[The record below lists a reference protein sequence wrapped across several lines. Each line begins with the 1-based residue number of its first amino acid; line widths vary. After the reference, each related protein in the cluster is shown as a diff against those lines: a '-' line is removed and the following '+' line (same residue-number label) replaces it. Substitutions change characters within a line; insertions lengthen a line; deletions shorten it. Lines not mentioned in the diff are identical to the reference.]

1 MQEILN
7 SLLNHDLKG
16 LIEQI
21 GYLGVFA
28 IIFAESGVLIG
39 FFLPGDSLIFTAG
52 LLASPKFGFFH
63 ILPLLTGSF
72 IAAVIGDNV
81 GYEFGKRV
89 GRKLFTKDDS
99 ILFHKKNLL
108 AAQEFYEK
116 HGGKAIILAR
126 FMPVVRTFAPIVAG
140 IGHMD
145 HKKFSFFNMIGGA
158 IWVFGVGLMGYF
170 LGSLIPDVDKYIVP
184 GIVIILFVSVA
195 PPIWHLYKENKKT
208 FWEKMEEKVFVH
220 VKALWYRLGLGKKPQ
235 E

>member
-1 MQEILN
+1 MH
-7 SLLNHDLKG
+7 HDLKG

-21 GYLGVFA
+21 GYIGVFA
-28 IIFAESGVLIG
+28 IIFAESGLLIG

-52 LLASPKFGFFH
+52 ILASPAFGFFH
-63 ILPLLTGSF
+63 IVPLLIGSF
-72 IAAVIGDNV
+72 IAAVVGDNV

-89 GRKLFTKDDS
+89 GRKLFTKEDS
-99 ILFHKKNLL
+99 VLFHKKNLL

-145 HKKFSFFNMIGGA
+145 HKRFTFFNMIGGFV
-158 IWVFGVGLMGYF
+158 WTFGVGLLGYF
-170 LGSLIPDVDKYIVP
+170 LGSTIPDVDKYIIP
-184 GIVIILFVSVA
+184 GIVVILIISVV
-195 PPIWHLYKENKKT
+195 PPIWHLYKENKKS

-220 VKALWYRLGLGKKPQ
+220 VKALMYRFGLGKKVQ